1 MLLMK
6 RGGSILGSALALM
19 QISFSVIMA
28 AAGALIS
35 TTSASGAQSLSLKVA
50 GRAGHANGERLVK
63 PDCANSTVRITPCG
77 RVAATWVRHLNS
89 RIGAFI
95 SGYRAAGYTDEV
107 TSILLD
113 CSSGIYS
120 DRATRKGQ
128 RKSRHAFGEACD
140 GNFVRINSVT
150 FEYRTAVRK
159 RRSQERKFFIAFLD
173 GWGDIGPGCRP
184 KKGAKIFGYD
194 VGCELIPVDNC
205 GVIDWRERG
214 RLSQYG
220 STYHLSYCYYT
231 DPLRAYE

>member
-1 MLLMK
+1 MIFVSSSGPIQG
-6 RGGSILGSALALM
+6 RARALM
-19 QISFSVIMA
+19 QMLLGTIA
-28 AAGALIS
+28 AIAGALSSIGS
-35 TTSASGAQSLSLKVA
+35 VAEAQSLELKVA
-50 GRAGHANGERLVK
+50 GRAGYANGERLVK

-95 SGYRAAGYTDEV
+95 SGYRAAGFTDPV
-107 TSILLD
+107 TRIVLD
-113 CSSGIYS
+113 CSSGIFA
-120 DRATRKGQ
+120 DRPTRKGQ
-128 RKSRHAFGEACD
+128 RKSRHAYGEACD
-140 GNFVRINSVT
+140 GRFVQVNSVR
-150 FEYRTAVRK
+150 FEYRRAVR
-159 RRSQERKFFIAFLD
+159 RRRGNDRKFFLAFLD

-184 KKGAKIFGYD
+184 KKGAKILGYD

-231 DPLRAYE
+231 DPARAYE

>member
-1 MLLMK
+1 MRRRMQNLMLQL
-6 RGGSILGSALALM
+6 LA
-19 QISFSVIMA
+19 VVV
-28 AAGALIS
+28 G
-35 TTSASGAQSLSLKVA
+35 TTSRLFAFANMAGAQSLSLKIA
-50 GRAGHANGERLVK
+50 GSAGYANGERLVK
-63 PDCANSTVRITPCG
+63 PDCAGSAVRIKPCG

-95 SGYRAAGYTDEV
+95 SGYRAAGYSDQV
-107 TSILLD
+107 TSIILD
-113 CSSGIYS
+113 CSSGILA

-128 RKSRHAFGEACD
+128 RKSRHAYGEACD
-140 GNFVRINSVT
+140 GSFVTVNSVK
-150 FEYRTAVRK
+150 FAYRRAVRK
-159 RRSQERKFFIAFLD
+159 KRSKDRKFFLAFLD

-184 KKGAKIFGYD
+184 KKGASILGYN